1 MIWDILMCMF
11 VDFCLFRWVEKQYR
25 HLLMMMLK
33 LKAKTTNMT
42 MIMEVL
48 DLHYM
53 IYVCSLD
60 RVESNEQLVSM
71 NEIEILNR
79 SLFSKYVRTST
90 DELNRGGD
98 FFLIIIIDDDDG
110 IDPSFFRP
118 FVING
123 RKSIADA
130 DDGI

>member
-1 MIWDILMCMF
+1 
-11 VDFCLFRWVEKQYR
+11 
-25 HLLMMMLK
+25 
-33 LKAKTTNMT
+33 
-42 MIMEVL
+42 
-48 DLHYM
+48 
-53 IYVCSLD
+53 
-60 RVESNEQLVSM
+60 VESNEQLVSM

-130 DDGI
+130 DDGIWQWFERLVTVYRRFDICWLSDSGLVRRFKFSQFDRDVGIDICELKWL

>member
-1 MIWDILMCMF
+1 
-11 VDFCLFRWVEKQYR
+11 
-25 HLLMMMLK
+25 
-33 LKAKTTNMT
+33 
-42 MIMEVL
+42 
-48 DLHYM
+48 
-53 IYVCSLD
+53 
-60 RVESNEQLVSM
+60 VESNEQLVSM